1 VIRLILGEVAIL
13 VAIGLA
19 AGLGLTLAGSKAA
32 SSMLFGLKPRDP
44 LTLALTVLIL
54 AAIGFAASFLPAR
67 RASRLDPM
75 TALRY
80 E

>member
-1 VIRLILGEVAIL
+1 VAVLI
-13 VAIGLA
+13 AIGVVI
-19 AGLGLTLAGSKAA
+19 GVGLTLAGSKAA
-32 SSMLFGLKPRDP
+32 SSLLFGLKARDP
-44 LTLALTVLIL
+44 ITLTLAVIIL

-75 TALRY
+75 DALRY

>member
-1 VIRLILGEVAIL
+1 
-13 VAIGLA
+13 
-19 AGLGLTLAGSKAA
+19 
-32 SSMLFGLKPRDP
+32 
-44 LTLALTVLIL
+44 VLIL